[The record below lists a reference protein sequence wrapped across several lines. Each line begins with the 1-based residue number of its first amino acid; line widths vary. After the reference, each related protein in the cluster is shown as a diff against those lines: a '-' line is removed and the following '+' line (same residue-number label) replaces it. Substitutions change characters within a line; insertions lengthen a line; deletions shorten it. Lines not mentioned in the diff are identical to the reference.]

1 MIYKLIDVF
10 KYKISKTIYRNI
22 CNNKMKHNMSFWPHI
37 KISRNINGKIDAVF
51 FKKKQIDIA
60 DFEFSSGKPLIII
73 ASGPSVIDIN
83 VDFFNSE
90 KFDILGVNGSYKLYS
105 SVNFKY
111 HMIIDITFVI
121 NRSDIVF
128 DILNDDS
135 LTLLTTMDCLNEI
148 LTKHYSVVIKC
159 KILII
164 EHVEQPVYE
173 KKKELFN
180 IKDDELVIRENI
192 AFSLNLNKGF
202 FDGSTVAYAALQM
215 AFFLNYKKIYFAGL
229 DMNNFDKPRF
239 YENPED
245 ILSTDLDKNFKNIM
259 VPCFE
264 LSYELAKRHGVM
276 IYNLSRYS
284 AINSFKKIDYTTVP

>member
-1 MIYKLIDVF
+1 
-10 KYKISKTIYRNI
+10 
-22 CNNKMKHNMSFWPHI
+22 MKHNMNFWPHI
-37 KISRNINGKIDAVF
+37 KISRNADGKIDTIF
-51 FKKKQIDIA
+51 FKKRQIDIA

-73 ASGPSVIDIN
+73 ASGPSVADIN
-83 VDFFNSE
+83 VDFFDSE
-90 KFDILGVNGSYKLYS
+90 KFDILGVNGSYKLRS
-105 SVNFKY
+105 HVSFKY

-121 NRSDIVF
+121 NRIDIVF
-128 DILNDDS
+128 DILNDNS

-148 LTKHYSVVIKC
+148 LTKHYSFVIKC

-164 EHVEQPVYE
+164 EHIEQPVY
-173 KKKELFN
+173 KKKIELFD
-180 IKDDELVIRENI
+180 IKDDELIIRENA

-215 AFFLNYKKIYFAGL
+215 AFFLNYKKIYLSGL

-245 ILSTDLDKNFKNIM
+245 ILNTELDKNFENII

-264 LSYELAKRHGVM
+264 LSYELAKRHGVI

-284 AINSFKKIDYTTVP
+284 AITSFEKIDYTAVP